1 MDMGMD
7 SAALG
12 IAQLVNN
19 ITSGQD
25 RLLARKADLRK
36 TRTVDEAIK
45 AVGQLQAEN
54 AELRLYLATVICLL
68 ISNKIVSPE
77 EFEKLSTLI
86 DGMDGVVDGRFDGQI
101 GTDGTAGVGAKA
113 PGDLAL
119 RELSD
124 AVKKMGR

>member
-1 MDMGMD
+1 MGMD
-7 SAALG
+7 IAALG
-12 IAQLVNN
+12 IAQLVDN

-36 TRTVDEAIK
+36 ARTVNEAIK

-86 DGMDGVVDGRFDGQI
+86 DGMDGIVDGRFDGQI
-101 GTDGTAGVGAKA
+101 GTDGTAGAGAKA
-113 PGDLAL
+113 RGDLAL
-119 RELSD
+119 RELSA